1 MILKV
6 RRKLSK
12 VYHLVHISWFRI
24 PKKLLLPK
32 CCTFCNIE
40 EMSHQKEINFVEEI
54 KKKYVKSVINTYWSP
69 INFKISLFFSHHPSC
84 QRCSKTFIM
93 CPIILIYVCI
103 CIYVYCI
110 HFPKSFSILPFLH
123 SIQCKKTLFLNKCSD
138 RWNGCYN
145 CI

>member
-93 CPIILIYVCI
+93 CPIILIYVCTYMYI
-103 CIYVYCI
+103 CIYVYI
-110 HFPKSFSILPFLH
+110 SKKVSVF
-123 SIQCKKTLFLNKCSD
+123 CKKTLFLNKCSD